1 MLLGYMENTN
11 GQVQGLP
18 RVDLKL
24 IMDDDV
30 FSLNFI
36 KGAVA
41 FGIFGGFVHTKQLR
55 DVVQNRRT
63 QRAPKC

>member
-1 MLLGYMENTN
+1 MENTN

-18 RVDLKL
+18 RVGLKL

-36 KGAVA
+36 KGVVA

-55 DVVQNRRT
+55 DVM
-63 QRAPKC
+63 